1 MPPGRKQKRQ
11 HMNTTETDF
20 ETHVDDIVKAIGD
33 KLERNV
39 IVTELTRYVEEYGID
54 MATAKESIV
63 RKHSGNPGALQ
74 MGTQKLLAQIG
85 PGENNVQFKAKVLS
99 VYRKEITTKEGA
111 EKVLFEGE
119 VGDSS
124 MRMRYSYWSNQ
135 CEFESGDVVEVLN
148 AYSKSWNDKITL
160 NINEGSMRKIQDE
173 ELEQLDLGTAKNT
186 INQSSG
192 EVELVNLKPGMT
204 NVSVKLRVIDIETRS
219 ITVKGEAKT
228 IFGGTVGDKTGTCRF
243 TSWEDHNI
251 IAGKAYHI
259 ENGYVKEFNGP
270 DLQFGEYTKFTEIEN
285 DELPSLQ
292 HYENGVQYSLAQ
304 LDERNGASDA
314 VIEGHVFNIREGS
327 GLIFRDK
334 DTNRLV
340 RNGDDRKNAAP
351 DLRIKMIFDD
361 GSGSCTAYLNRE
373 ITEKVL
379 GRDLD
384 SCLEF
389 VKENFGPEA
398 LMDEIED
405 ALLLKPLKLRG
416 FARSDEYGLSF
427 FAKSCEPA
435 TQLDVPSVARQFL
448 AALEG

>member
-1 MPPGRKQKRQ
+1 
-11 HMNTTETDF
+11 MNTTETDF

-186 INQSSG
+186 MNKSSG

>member
-1 MPPGRKQKRQ
+1 
-11 HMNTTETDF
+11 MNTTETDF

-63 RKHSGNPGALQ
+63 RKHSGNPEALQ

-85 PGENNVQFKAKVLS
+85 PGENNVQFKAKILS

-173 ELEQLDLGTAKNT
+173 ELEKLDLGTAKNT
-186 INQSSG
+186 MNQSSE
-192 EVELVNLKPGMT
+192 EVELVNLKPGMN

-427 FAKSCEPA
+427 FAKNCEPA

>member
-1 MPPGRKQKRQ
+1 
-11 HMNTTETDF
+11 MNTTETDF

-135 CEFESGDVVEVLN
+135 CNFESGDVVEVLN

>member
-1 MPPGRKQKRQ
+1 MQT
-11 HMNTTETDF
+11 NEADF
-20 ETHVDDIVKAIGD
+20 ETHIDDIVKAIGD
-33 KLERNV
+33 KLERSV
-39 IVTELTRYVEEYGID
+39 IVTELKRYVEEYGID
-54 MATAKESIV
+54 LATAKESIV
-63 RKHSGNPGALQ
+63 RKHYGNPSALQ
-74 MGTQKLLAQIG
+74 MGAEKLLAQIG
-85 PGENNVQFKAKVLS
+85 PGEGNVQFKAKILS

-111 EKVLFEGE
+111 QKVLFEGE
-119 VGDSS
+119 LGDST
-124 MRMRYSYWSNQ
+124 MRMRYSYWSDQ
-135 CEFESGDVVEVLN
+135 CDFESGNVVEVLN

-160 NINEGSMRKIQDE
+160 SINEGAMKKIQDD
-173 ELEQLDLGTAKNT
+173 ELEKLDLGATKST
-186 INQSSG
+186 MNQAG
-192 EVELVNLKPGMT
+192 EDVELVNLKPGMS
-204 NVSVKLRVIDIETRS
+204 NVSVKLRVIDVETRT
-219 ITVKGEAKT
+219 IKVKGESKT

-251 IAGKAYHI
+251 IAGKAYKI

-270 DLQFGEYTKFTEIEN
+270 DLQFGEYTKFTEI
-285 DELPSLQ
+285 DDGDLPSLQ
-292 HYENGVQYSLAQ
+292 EYENGVQYSLAK

-340 RNGDDRKNAAP
+340 RNGDDRKNADP

-373 ITEKVL
+373 ITEQVL
-379 GRDLD
+379 GRNLD

-398 LMDEIED
+398 LVEEIED

-427 FAKSCEPA
+427 FAKSCEPR
-435 TQLDVPSVARQFL
+435 LN
-448 AALEG
+448 

>member
-1 MPPGRKQKRQ
+1 
-11 HMNTTETDF
+11 MNTTETDF

-135 CEFESGDVVEVLN
+135 CNFEGGDVVEVLN

-186 INQSSG
+186 MNKSSG

>member
-1 MPPGRKQKRQ
+1 
-11 HMNTTETDF
+11 MNTTETNF

-85 PGENNVQFKAKVLS
+85 PGENNVQFKAKILS

-135 CEFESGDVVEVLN
+135 CKFESGDVVKVLN

-160 NINEGSMRKIQDE
+160 NINEGSMRKTQDE

-186 INQSSG
+186 MNQSG
-192 EVELVNLKPGMT
+192 EEVELVNLKPGMS

-292 HYENGVQYSLAQ
+292 DYEDGVQYSLAQ

>member
-1 MPPGRKQKRQ
+1 
-11 HMNTTETDF
+11 MNTTETDF

-379 GRDLD
+379 GRNLD

>member
-1 MPPGRKQKRQ
+1 
-11 HMNTTETDF
+11 MNTTETDF

-63 RKHSGNPGALQ
+63 RKHSGNPEALQ

-173 ELEQLDLGTAKNT
+173 ELEKLDLGTAKNT
-186 INQSSG
+186 MNQSSE
-192 EVELVNLKPGMT
+192 EVELVNLKPGMN

-379 GRDLD
+379 GRNLD